1 MGRQA
6 HRPTVASGRIIPGSL
21 LPQRLD
27 TLLEHVRT
35 LLAAPQQGRSA
46 PGRARLELILT
57 EGYAE
62 ALALDGERLRL
73 ERRIEELTAELAEGG
88 QNRPEEL
95 RRLISRLATA
105 EDELAELRS
114 LLEKLRRRAI
124 KAA

>member
-1 MGRQA
+1 M
-6 HRPTVASGRIIPGSL
+6 
-21 LPQRLD
+21 
-27 TLLEHVRT
+27 
-35 LLAAPQQGRSA
+35 
-46 PGRARLELILT
+46 RLELTLT

-95 RRLISRLATA
+95 RKLISRLETA
-105 EDELAELRS
+105 EDDLVELRD
-114 LLEKLRRRAI
+114 LLEKLRRRAS